1 MYKFVLGNIRKFLCA
16 LGGNGIRVREFYG
29 VGFRDLRTSGRMGDD
44 PTFGFHGHEYRQIL
58 LKTSKISE
66 KSLLKE
72 PKNLPFNDL
81 TYDCQNLAFLLGV
94 SLYPIICRCCLNIFA
109 AYVRSFVVRYKNKE
123 KKRFQYK
130 MKDVLLNKILCRQLN
145 IVVLLILLLS
155 ELHLFYLSCC
165 FFLRSIIII
174 TLTTHCEGGRTK
186 NIRKK
191 NFFHYNYYVATRQPL
206 MYTDREIYMET
217 E

>member
-1 MYKFVLGNIRKFLCA
+1 MLFKHICGLCA
-16 LGGNGIRVREFYG
+16 VLCR
-29 VGFRDLRTSGRMGDD
+29 
-44 PTFGFHGHEYRQIL
+44 
-58 LKTSKISE
+58 
-66 KSLLKE
+66 SLQRKH
-72 PKNLPFNDL
+72 K
-81 TYDCQNLAFLLGV
+81 
-94 SLYPIICRCCLNIFA
+94 
-109 AYVRSFVVRYKNKE
+109 

-155 ELHLFYLSCC
+155 ELHLFCLSCC

-174 TLTTHCEGGRTK
+174 TLTAHCEGGRTK

-206 MYTDREIYMET
+206 MYRKRNLYGDGIMNAKYFTLLDKET
-217 E
+217 FSHTCTHTNTKCGKILLLKVK